1 MSENSQ
7 RGQSDLSP
15 FFIEP
20 VQTGDIRAVMR
31 LAWKTTS
38 HLYPAIFFE
47 EIANRQREYFRVVRE
62 VTTGRIVGFVIAAK
76 QPGRQQ
82 NFMLLAVEPNWVGHG
97 VRRALLREVQTILR
111 REGVRSFSV
120 EVPNSDADLLTLYQR
135 EGFDVVGVEEPVPGE
150 VRTVVAKELA

>member
-1 MSENSQ
+1 MSKNPGRAQ
-7 RGQSDLSP
+7 ADLSS
-15 FFIEP
+15 FSIEP

-62 VTTGRIVGFVIAAK
+62 DTTGRIVGFVIAAR

-82 NFMLLAVEPNWVGHG
+82 NFMLLAVEPNWIGHG
-97 VRRALLREVQTILR
+97 VRRALLREVQAILKS
-111 REGVRSFSV
+111 EGVRSFSV
-120 EVPNSDADLLTLYQR
+120 EVPASDSDMLLLYRR

-150 VRTVVAKELA
+150 MRTLVAKELG

>member
-1 MSENSQ
+1 
-7 RGQSDLSP
+7 
-15 FFIEP
+15 
-20 VQTGDIRAVMR
+20 MR

-82 NFMLLAVEPNWVGHG
+82 NFMLLAVEPKWVGQG
-97 VRRALLREVQTILR
+97 VRRALLREVQTILKQ
-111 REGVRSFSV
+111 EGVQSFSV
-120 EVPNSDADLLTLYQR
+120 EVPNSDADLLSVYRR
-135 EGFDVVGVEEPVPGE
+135 EGFEVVGVEEP
-150 VRTVVAKELA
+150 

>member
-1 MSENSQ
+1 MSKKPTRAQ
-7 RGQSDLSP
+7 ADLSP

-62 VTTGRIVGFVIAAK
+62 VTTGRIVGFVIAAR

-82 NFMLLAVEPNWVGHG
+82 NFMLLAVEPSWIGHG
-97 VRRALLREVQTILR
+97 VRRALLREVQAILK
-111 REGVRSFSV
+111 REGVRQFSV
-120 EVPNSDADLLTLYQR
+120 EVSGSDSSTLQLYQR
-135 EGFDVVGVEEPVPGE
+135 EGFDIVGVEEPIPGE
-150 VRTVVAKELA
+150 MRTLVAKQIR